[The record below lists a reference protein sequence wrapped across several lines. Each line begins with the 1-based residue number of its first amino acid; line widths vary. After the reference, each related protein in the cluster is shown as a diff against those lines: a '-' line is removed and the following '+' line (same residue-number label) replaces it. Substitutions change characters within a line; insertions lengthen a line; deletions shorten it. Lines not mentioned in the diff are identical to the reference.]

1 MSAKNLAQ
9 ARQSTQTI
17 FKIILCSLTGLEIL
31 PVPYSFVQQAHAQ
44 IPCITRQE
52 LSARSLGIIQ
62 KIHVANGTKVKKG
75 TLILELDARM
85 IKAGLKE
92 GNAAIDA
99 AKGNEELAQDATMRL
114 EKLKGSESVSEQQI
128 VEARIRLAQAK
139 AVRRQAEA
147 AVERV
152 KVQLEDTQIKAD
164 LPGLVQGL
172 PSIIG
177 MPVQPGQSMGRIE
190 ADAALCGSNK
200 ENKNKSN

>member
-9 ARQSTQTI
+9 AHQSMQTI

-31 PVPYSFVQQAHAQ
+31 PRPFSFMQQAQAQ
-44 IPCITRQE
+44 LPCITRQE

-114 EKLKGSESVSEQQI
+114 EKLKGSDSVTEQQI

-190 ADAALCGSNK
+190 ADSSLCSSNK
-200 ENKNKSN
+200 ENKN